1 MIPPREQS
9 ARCEDIFDHHDQ
21 GDAAN
26 IWWAE
31 GPGMQLNTLP
41 GTGQPLR
48 IIHPKIAIVLRLRM
62 LVSIKCKTV
71 PCSPRNPFLIG
82 VPDEMP

>member
-41 GTGQPLR
+41 GTGQPQNY
-48 IIHPKIAIVLRLRM
+48 PSQNSDSSEVENAGFNKV
-62 LVSIKCKTV
+62 
-71 PCSPRNPFLIG
+71 
-82 VPDEMP
+82 